1 MAVGTKQGCLC
12 LYGRPGVEMSSS
24 HDSGAAVLQ
33 LFFLPGQGRIVA
45 LLEDNTLHLWQ
56 VRISLTSFPISLL
69 ASLPSFFSPHLFFRL
84 MSLSTSSLVPT
95 HLYLLSLTSFSYYFF
110 LLPFPPLSQLEIFV
124 V

>member
-1 MAVGTKQGCLC
+1 MLSPLHSRIMAVGTKQGCLC

-56 VRISLTSFPISLL
+56 VRQLW
-69 ASLPSFFSPHLFFRL
+69 
-84 MSLSTSSLVPT
+84 LVAI
-95 HLYLLSLTSFSYYFF
+95 YSELLSPITATL
-110 LLPFPPLSQLEIFV
+110 I
-124 V
+124 